1 MSHVDWAADI
11 NSSEGRGGLNRVS
24 VYSSRANTTVLAAPT
39 VQTTDLPGK
48 WQYSRCLACVYIA
61 YIRCRCSRFIRSSVN
76 LRLIM
81 CSRTVSSSQTITR
94 LKTAFLNAQP
104 LDTPP
109 RVWNLVKSAVCNPLP
124 CGRALS
130 LRLQKH
136 TLHLGCGDVS
146 DITNNGG
153 KTAAESDCATA
164 CSGDP
169 LHLCGG
175 TSMLQLYLW
184 NGTFNTWDTPA
195 NIGRY
200 EVFTFSLPVCTYGA
214 EGSST

>member
-1 MSHVDWAADI
+1 MLCVLSSICLRIDTSSFIVCGNKPVVPDGASTVSDSDCKLDRNGYKMWAVRFISVSHVDWAADI

-109 RVWNLVKSAVCNPLP
+109 RVWNLVKSAVCDPLFR
-124 CGRALS
+124 GRALS
-130 LRLQKH
+130 LCSQKH
-136 TLHLGCGDVS
+136 
-146 DITNNGG
+146 
-153 KTAAESDCATA
+153 
-164 CSGDP
+164 
-169 LHLCGG
+169 
-175 TSMLQLYLW
+175 
-184 NGTFNTWDTPA
+184 F
-195 NIGRY
+195 
-200 EVFTFSLPVCTYGA
+200 
-214 EGSST
+214 

>member
-1 MSHVDWAADI
+1 VVDRI
-11 NSSEGRGGLNRVS
+11 GSLFTPPGLIQP
-24 VYSSRANTTVLAAPT
+24 YWPH
-39 VQTTDLPGK
+39 LPCKRQVFLGSGNILDA
-48 WQYSRCLACVYIA
+48 WCAFISA
-61 YIRCRCSRFIRSSVN
+61 YIQCRCSRFIRLSVN
-76 LRLIM
+76 LGPIM
-81 CSRTVSSSQTITR
+81 CFHTVSSSQPITR

-130 LRLQKH
+130 LCLQKP
-136 TLHLGCGDVS
+136 TLHLGCGDVA

-164 CSGDP
+164 CTGDS

-175 TSMLQLYLW
+175 FWRLQLYLW
-184 NGTFNTWDTPA
+184 NGALNTWNTPA

-200 EVFTFSLPVCTYGA
+200 EVFTFSLPVCTCGT
-214 EGSST
+214 EGPSTY